1 MYIAR
6 QPILNAN
13 LDVYGYE
20 LLYRDTI
27 DAVCFNSISSI
38 KATASVIESLFES
51 GIENIVGKH
60 AAFINFDHS
69 ILENS
74 LIDLLDKSKVVLE
87 ILESTEINDDLLS
100 KLIELSRSGFRI
112 ALDDAEDNSRAHE
125 LMDYAQIIKVDL
137 TLVRL
142 EEIKPMVTKFIQS
155 GKVLLAEK
163 VETEAEFIMAKNMG
177 FHLFQGY
184 FFSKPQIIGHK
195 NDNKAAFKTQYV
207 RILNELKQEEPSYS
221 KIAEVIQ
228 QDASLTYRF
237 LRIVGSRAKDD
248 LITSIKRAMTF
259 MGLKEIERWIH
270 VLLIQDLG
278 GNKPKELVVM
288 SLVRSKFSELLA
300 IHSHM
305 KKHDQGASLMGL
317 LSMIDVLQDVS
328 MEEALSDL
336 PLAVE
341 ITSALVRSEGE
352 LSLILRIVKAM
363 EMADWKEVDLVAG
376 WLRIPLKEIGCIH
389 LGALEWADET
399 MLQITAK

>member
-38 KATASVIESLFES
+38 KATASEIESLFES

-100 KLIELSRSGFRI
+100 KLIELSRSGFRV
-112 ALDDAEDNSRAHE
+112 ALDDVEDNSRAHE

-163 VETEAEFIMAKNMG
+163 VETEAEFIMAKKYG
-177 FHLFQGY
+177 VSSFSRIFFQ
-184 FFSKPQIIGHK
+184 
-195 NDNKAAFKTQYV
+195 
-207 RILNELKQEEPSYS
+207 
-221 KIAEVIQ
+221 
-228 QDASLTYRF
+228 
-237 LRIVGSRAKDD
+237 
-248 LITSIKRAMTF
+248 
-259 MGLKEIERWIH
+259 
-270 VLLIQDLG
+270 
-278 GNKPKELVVM
+278 
-288 SLVRSKFSELLA
+288 
-300 IHSHM
+300 
-305 KKHDQGASLMGL
+305 
-317 LSMIDVLQDVS
+317 
-328 MEEALSDL
+328 
-336 PLAVE
+336 
-341 ITSALVRSEGE
+341 
-352 LSLILRIVKAM
+352 
-363 EMADWKEVDLVAG
+363 
-376 WLRIPLKEIGCIH
+376 
-389 LGALEWADET
+389 
-399 MLQITAK
+399 